1 MVLSRS
7 SKPADEPLS
16 DVIKA
21 MGAGS
26 ARRTRLEAAGHWGL
40 SFPAVDRIKFVA
52 VLRGR
57 CCMVLPRGEVHDLE
71 QGDVCLIGRTSYV
84 VASDPKTPAMEGLPL
99 FTNPDRDVVRLGG
112 DENVL
117 IGGGVTLS
125 EAGMAFALDA
135 LPPFLHIGSSSPSAT
150 VMVRTLG
157 LLEMQAEMTAMGGT
171 LVAVKLAEILLVE
184 ALRAYSADKG
194 RTFVGWISALG
205 DRQIGEALRL
215 MHGQLAF
222 AWTVSALAKRVGM
235 SRSAFSDRFAG
246 LVGRPPMDHLRGLR
260 MALAQQMLE
269 DGAADVG
276 LVAAHVGYSSQSA
289 FGQAFRRAFGRSPK
303 STREAISHSHAPQ
316 TEP

>member
-1 MVLSRS
+1 MVFSRS
-7 SKPADEPLS
+7 SKPADEPLWE
-16 DVIKA
+16 VIKA

-71 QGDVCLIGRTSYV
+71 QGDVCLIGRTPYV

-112 DENVL
+112 DESVL
-117 IGGGVTLS
+117 IGGGVSLS
-125 EAGMAFALDA
+125 DAGMAFALDA

-150 VMVRTLG
+150 VMARTLG
-157 LLEMQAEMTAMGGT
+157 LLEMQAEVTAMGGT

-184 ALRAYSADKG
+184 ALRAYSADKDH
-194 RTFVGWISALG
+194 TFVGWISALG

-215 MHGQLAF
+215 MHGELAF
-222 AWTVSALAKRVGM
+222 AWTVPALAKRVGM

-269 DGAADVG
+269 DGATDVG

-289 FGQAFRRAFGRSPK
+289 FGQAFRRTFGRSPK
-303 STREAISHSHAPQ
+303 STRKGISHFHGP
-316 TEP
+316 

>member
-1 MVLSRS
+1 MVFSRS
-7 SKPADEPLS
+7 SKSAAEPLW
-16 DVIKA
+16 DVITA
-21 MGAGS
+21 LGAGS
-26 ARRTRLEAAGHWGL
+26 ARRTRLEAAGHWSL
-40 SFPAVDRIKFVA
+40 SFPSVDRIKFVA

-57 CCMVLPRGEVHDLE
+57 CCVVLSPGEGHDLE
-71 QGDVCLIGRTSYV
+71 EGDVCLIGRTPYA

-112 DENVL
+112 DESIL
-117 IGGGVTLS
+117 IGGSVSLS
-125 EAGMAFALDA
+125 EAGMAFALEA

-150 VMVRTLG
+150 AMARTLG
-157 LLEMQAEMTAMGGT
+157 LLEVQTEIAGMGGT

-194 RTFVGWISALG
+194 RTFVGWIAALG

-215 MHGQLAF
+215 MHGEIAF
-222 AWTVSALAKRVGM
+222 AWTVSSLAKRVGM

-260 MALAQQMLE
+260 MALAHQMLE
-269 DGAADVG
+269 DGATDVG

-289 FGQAFRRAFGRSPK
+289 FGQAFRRTFGRSPK
-303 STREAISHSHAPQ
+303 SPREGISHSQGPQ
-316 TEP
+316 TGP

>member
-1 MVLSRS
+1 MVFSRS
-7 SKPADEPLS
+7 SKSAADPLW
-16 DVIKA
+16 DVITA
-21 MGAGS
+21 LGAGS
-26 ARRTRLEAAGHWGL
+26 ARRTRLEASGHWSL
-40 SFPAVDRIKFVA
+40 SFPPVDRIKFVA

-57 CCMVLPRGEVHDLE
+57 CCVVLPRGEVHDLAE
-71 QGDVCLIGRTSYV
+71 GDVCLMGRTPYV

-112 DENVL
+112 DESVL
-117 IGGGVTLS
+117 IGGSVSLS

-150 VMVRTLG
+150 AMARTLG
-157 LLEMQAEMTAMGGT
+157 LLEVQTEITAMGGT

-184 ALRAYSADKG
+184 ALRACSADEG
-194 RTFVGWISALG
+194 RKFVGWIPALG

-215 MHGQLAF
+215 MHGEIAF
-222 AWTVSALAKRVGM
+222 AWTVSTLAKRVGM
-235 SRSAFSDRFAG
+235 SRSAFSDRFVG

-260 MALAQQMLE
+260 MALAQQMLQ

-289 FGQAFRRAFGRSPK
+289 FGQAFRRTFGCSPT
-303 STREAISHSHAPQ
+303 STREGISHSHGQQ
-316 TEP
+316 TGP

>member
-289 FGQAFRRAFGRSPK
+289 FGQAFRRTFGRSPK
-303 STREAISHSHAPQ
+303 STRAIEARSR
-316 TEP
+316 T

>member
-269 DGAADVG
+269 DGATDVG

-289 FGQAFRRAFGRSPK
+289 FGQAFRRTFGRSPK